1 MVIDNFYDQA
11 DKSHF
16 YIGMI
21 SQVYRDNSIIQV
33 ENLSWLSHRKI
44 KLEVLIPNTIN
55 YLVVVDTVQ
64 GLFIGETFQ
73 SKISSSDSV
82 HDSMNKGI
90 TERIFPEIG
99 IDIIGLLKPGE
110 TSFRLSGTK
119 TVGITDKVYIANS
132 DLISKY
138 LNSIEIKSNKNN
150 QNEVSLPPF
159 ASFSNMKSQKISLTP
174 STLFNRHLMAV
185 GTTNSG
191 KSTSSLSILDKLIK
205 QRKKTLII
213 DPTGEYIEAF
223 SDVNSLT
230 LGEDTVI
237 STGELSSQQWEILF
251 ETNDN
256 TQGSILSEAMKSL
269 RFQKQTQTSSVYKKI
284 GKSPAEVDADMTTV
298 IERGFDLSLL
308 PSQINQESVEISNR
322 APNVGKYVY
331 NTFGANVTAWL
342 VQKVQHK
349 LSNSSFTTFFGD
361 DPSKSNL
368 ISKLNEFSHS
378 ETSSLYIDCSKIGT
392 TDGIGGMIV
401 DLISNHLINLDKID
415 IKPFV
420 MFIDEVHRYTKSVTN
435 ELDYHTGLT
444 SIAREGRKKGVFLFL
459 TTQNPNDVP
468 DILLGQIGTLLIHR
482 LTHSEELRA
491 IQNHLKNHTLG
502 QIKKLNQGES
512 ILTSINLLQDIHIT
526 IDECDRKH
534 DNDTPS
540 L

>member
-16 YIGMI
+16 YLGMI

-44 KLEVLIPNTIN
+44 KLELLIPNTIN

-82 HDSMNKGI
+82 HESMNKGM

-99 IDIIGLLKPGE
+99 IDIIGLLKPNG

-132 DLISKY
+132 ELVLKY
-138 LNSIEIKSNKNN
+138 LSSIEIKSNNSS
-150 QNEVSLPPF
+150 QSEVSLSPF
-159 ASFSNMKSQKISLTP
+159 ASYSNMKRQKISLTP
-174 STLFNRHLMAV
+174 STLFNRHLMTV

-191 KSTSSLSILDKLIK
+191 KSTSALSILDKLIK
-205 QRKKTLII
+205 QKKKTLII
-213 DPTGEYIEAF
+213 DPTGEYSMAFPEAEK
-223 SDVNSLT
+223 LI
-230 LGEDTVI
+230 LGDNTTI
-237 STGELSSQQWEILF
+237 STSALSSEQWEMLF
-251 ETNDN
+251 ETNNN
-256 TQGSILSEAMKSL
+256 TQGAILSLAIQSL
-269 RFQKQTQTSSVYKKI
+269 RFQKQNNLSDAYVKI
-284 GKSPAEVDADMTTV
+284 GKKASEVDSDMITV
-298 IERGFDLSLL
+298 SENSFDLSLL
-308 PSQINQESVEISNR
+308 PKQINQECIEIAIKGSDKD
-322 APNVGKYVY
+322 KYIA
-331 NTFGANVTAWL
+331 NPFSANVNAWL
-342 VQKVQHK
+342 LKKIQHK
-349 LSNSSFTTFFGD
+349 INNSSFTTFFSEN
-361 DPSKSNL
+361 PSKHNL
-368 ISKLNEFSHS
+368 IDKLNEFTQS
-378 ETSSLYIDCSKIGT
+378 EHSSLYINCSKIGT

-401 DLISNHLINLDKID
+401 DLISNHLINLNKND

-435 ELDYHTGLT
+435 ELDFHTGLT
-444 SIAREGRKKGVFLFL
+444 SIAREGRKKGIFLFL

-482 LTHSEELRA
+482 LTHSEELRV
-491 IQNHLKNHTLG
+491 IQNHLKNHTLS

-512 ILTSINLLQDIHIT
+512 ILASINLLQDIHIA

-534 DNDTPS
+534 NNDTPT